1 MFPSLSRRRK
11 KRRLSP
17 RPNLRS
23 RPSVEVLEDRMLLS
37 HTPLAP
43 EFVVNT
49 NPVAGAFAPPDVATA
64 SDATGDFVVVW
75 TNAIASEGT
84 LYQVLAQRFNRDGV
98 AQGGEIAVSTP
109 DLFGAATGNRA
120 VTVDVS
126 MDATGDFVVVYDAN
140 NGDGSDQV
148 FAH

>member
-1 MFPSLSRRRK
+1 
-11 KRRLSP
+11 
-17 RPNLRS
+17 
-23 RPSVEVLEDRMLLS
+23 

-49 NPVAGAFAPPDVATA
+49 NPVAGAFAPPAVATA

-75 TNAIASEGT
+75 TNAIESNGIV
-84 LYQVLAQRFNRDGV
+84 YQVLAQRFNRDGV

-109 DLFGAATGNRA
+109 DLFAADTGNGA

-126 MDATGDFVVVYDAN
+126 MDATGDFVVVYDASAS
-140 NGDGSDQV
+140 NGNDQV
-148 FAH
+148 FAHLYAADGTDRGQIVANPTKDPTFNFSYV